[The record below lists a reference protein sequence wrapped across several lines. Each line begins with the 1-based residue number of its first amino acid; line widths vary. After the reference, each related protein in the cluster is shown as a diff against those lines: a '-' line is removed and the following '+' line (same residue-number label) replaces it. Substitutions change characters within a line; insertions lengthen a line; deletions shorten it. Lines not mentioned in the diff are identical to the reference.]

1 MHNEL
6 SEQACDLLLHV
17 AGRRDPDLARL
28 ATAWH
33 PYRHKRARYAAE
45 VEDWLARHD
54 EAFRRF
60 RELPARARAVLYHET
75 GLGNPT
81 PERVAAIP
89 EATLRVAQNC
99 GERTIG
105 QIGEWLAR
113 HLPEAVPAARGPET
127 P

>member
-1 MHNEL
+1 MRDEP
-6 SEQACDLLLHV
+6 SGPARDLLLHV
-17 AGRRDPDLARL
+17 TGRRDPDPVRL
-28 ATAWH
+28 AAAWH
-33 PYRHKRARYAAE
+33 PYRHKRSRYARE

-54 EAFRRF
+54 GAFRTF
-60 RELPARARAVLYHET
+60 RELPARARDVLYHET

-89 EATLRVAQNC
+89 EATLRVARGC

-113 HLPEAVPAARGPET
+113 HLPEAVPEPRGPGT